1 MTPANKSAGSISVA
15 HPRTEPLQEMS
26 SYALKIYSLQ
36 SEKGERRQHTT
47 LKFRLNKNVTAF
59 NVFVLPTISQSLI
72 AKALSIQSNKD
83 QNLEIY
89 YENTGNSDKSYP
101 TERRQEDLP

>member
-1 MTPANKSAGSISVA
+1 MS
-15 HPRTEPLQEMS
+15 RLQQESFTRKRSDRS
-26 SYALKIYSLQ
+26 SWLQ
-36 SEKGERRQHTT
+36 RQHTT
-47 LKFRLNKNVTAF
+47 LKFPPNKNVTAF
-59 NVFVLPTISQSLI
+59 NIFVLLTISQSLI